1 MAIKKENPEVLDEE
15 VKIESLPNTDDID
28 KILEDIQ
35 NDEEDYIMHEED
47 IQDDEVEEYED
58 V

>member
-15 VKIESLPNTDDID
+15 VNIDNLPNTDDID

-35 NDEEDYIMHEED
+35 NDEEDYIMHKED
-47 IQDDEVEEYED
+47 VQDDEVEEYED

>member
-15 VKIESLPNTDDID
+15 VKIDSLPNTDEID

-35 NDEEDYIMHEED
+35 SDEEDYIMHEED
-47 IQDDEVEEYED
+47 IQDNEVEEYED

>member
-1 MAIKKENPEVLDEE
+1 MAIKKENPELLEEMPE
-15 VKIESLPNTDDID
+15 VKSDVFDEID
-28 KILEDIQ
+28 ELLDGVQ

-47 IQDDEVEEYED
+47 VQDDEVEEYED

>member
-1 MAIKKENPEVLDEE
+1 MATKKENSEVLDEE

-35 NDEEDYIMHEED
+35 NDEEEYVMHEED
-47 IQDDEVEEYED
+47 IKDDEVEEFED

>member
-15 VKIESLPNTDDID
+15 VKIDSLPNTDDID